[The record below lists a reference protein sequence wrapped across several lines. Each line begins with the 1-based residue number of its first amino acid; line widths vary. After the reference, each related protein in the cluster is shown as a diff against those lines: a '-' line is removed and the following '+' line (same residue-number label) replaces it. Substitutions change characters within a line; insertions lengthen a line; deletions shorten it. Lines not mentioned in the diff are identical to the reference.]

1 PGPDQLTLSTSTLP
15 GSLSLIYTS
24 PCDNSSGVMLCVW
37 SLDGQILKAA
47 GTYNILVSASDGSLT
62 SETQTVTIVVLPED
76 ASVAFD
82 PNNPVSVPVAT
93 DGGNS
98 GTFSLLVDVSETMPD
113 QPADRAEAGDI
124 STAVVEMSLVPVGP
138 GSPATSTCDSGFVS
152 GSSGY
157 DTKLSVTCD
166 FNNVEVNTYLVQ
178 VSIVGGYYTGA
189 GEDVLMVYDPS
200 LGFTT
205 GGGWF
210 YWPGTTDKTNFGYTM
225 KYKMKGQKVK
235 GNLLLIR
242 HLADGSIYR
251 VKSNALAGLA
261 LGDEGS
267 WGWASFVGKAT
278 YLEPGW
284 PDPIGNHQF
293 LVYVEDID
301 EPGGGADRF
310 WIQILDKNDNLVD
323 LSIGDPAQ
331 TNAVTLLGGNLI
343 VPHGGKDKGKP

>member
-1 PGPDQLTLSTSTLP
+1 
-15 GSLSLIYTS
+15 
-24 PCDNSSGVMLCVW
+24 
-37 SLDGQILKAA
+37 
-47 GTYNILVSASDGSLT
+47 
-62 SETQTVTIVVLPED
+62 
-76 ASVAFD
+76 
-82 PNNPVSVPVAT
+82 
-93 DGGNS
+93 
-98 GTFSLLVDVSETMPD
+98 
-113 QPADRAEAGDI
+113 
-124 STAVVEMSLVPVGP
+124 
-138 GSPATSTCDSGFVS
+138 
-152 GSSGY
+152 
-157 DTKLSVTCD
+157 
-166 FNNVEVNTYLVQ
+166 
-178 VSIVGGYYTGA
+178 
-189 GEDVLMVYDPS
+189 EDVLTVYDPS

-210 YWPGTTDKTNFGYTM
+210 YWPGSEDPNNGYPGDKTNFGYTM
-225 KYKMKGQKVK
+225 KYNKNGQKVK